1 MLSQDAKI
9 MVCPIWQL
17 LVLTQAQLK
26 SNATKQLQDL
36 ENQSHIA
43 GNESPREVAHAKI
56 QENKGI
62 ILKYS
67 KIQEQ

>member
-43 GNESPREVAHAKI
+43 GNESPREVAHVKI
-56 QENKGI
+56 HNYGK
-62 ILKYS
+62 
-67 KIQEQ
+67 